1 MRKFFIPTLL
11 GLSMLVA
18 TPALAD
24 WDGAQRLNVPQDQW
38 LAPAE
43 IADKLSAQG
52 YKVDEIEA
60 DDGAQAAHQR
70 ASMLFGSKVLSMRG
84 RKSGAPVSAGAHS

>member
-11 GLSMLVA
+11 GLSMLA
-18 TPALAD
+18 AMPALAD

-60 DDGAQAAHQR
+60 DDGAYEVELTKNGTRMEAHVHP
-70 ASMLFGSKVLSMRG
+70 ATGEILVGYDD
-84 RKSGAPVSAGAHS
+84 

>member
-60 DDGAQAAHQR
+60 DDGAYEVEMTKNGTRMEAHVHP
-70 ASMLFGSKVLSMRG
+70 ATGEILVGYDD
-84 RKSGAPVSAGAHS
+84 

>member
-11 GLSMLVA
+11 SLSMLAA

-52 YKVDEIEA
+52 YQVDEIEA
-60 DDGAQAAHQR
+60 DDGAYEVELTKNGTRMEAHVHP
-70 ASMLFGSKVLSMRG
+70 ATGEILVGYDD
-84 RKSGAPVSAGAHS
+84 

>member
-52 YKVDEIEA
+52 YKVDEIET
-60 DDGAQAAHQR
+60 DDGAYEVELTKDGTRMEAHVHP
-70 ASMLFGSKVLSMRG
+70 ATGEILVGYDD
-84 RKSGAPVSAGAHS
+84 